1 MSPKASYC
9 CNAKAHEDYYVNQ
22 AASCMPFFAGP
33 QQQKGYGLGGVSAS
47 TVRAVLP
54 LVKSGARAIGRE
66 ALRSG
71 MQFTSDVLEGK
82 NLKPAAVRRA
92 KQAGSNLLKRTI
104 APPPDLPFFPTPST
118 KNPNEQAALS
128 FQRRESRNQLKTF
141 SVDAMGT
148 LVHEQSCQS
157 VKSELDLLALPSTQ
171 TSLEHGH

>member
-9 CNAKAHEDYYVNQ
+9 CDAKAYEDYYVNQ

-33 QQQKGYGLGGVSAS
+33 QQQKGYGLGGVLAS
-47 TVRAVLP
+47 TGRAVPP

-71 MQFTSDVLEGK
+71 NQFTSDVLESK
-82 NLKPAAVRRA
+82 NLKPATVRRA
-92 KQAGSNLLKRTI
+92 KQAGSNLLKRPR
-104 APPPDLPFFPTPST
+104 ASPRDVPFFPTPH
-118 KNPNEQAALS
+118 KKKPNEQAALS
-128 FQRRESRNQLKTF
+128 FQRESRNQLKTF

-157 VKSELDLLALPSTQ
+157 VKSELDLLALPPTQ
-171 TSLEHGH
+171 TSTEHGH